1 MIAANPAES
10 VEVPGPDGQYLSDW
24 LKLAILFGGW
34 QLYQVLHKA
43 LEKKVAAGRAFATYS
58 LLDERDRAMMRN
70 TLERVIG
77 PSLLLGRAKLRKA
90 IGELEPSRF
99 VETVRAARPLS
110 IDGSLDKIGP
120 ALLLATRPA
129 TESLRF
135 QLNREVTERAAVIE
149 QSILDRI
156 RDGIESDKTLAFAP
170 NVERLLLGAGLM
182 PRAQPYLPMVI
193 RTEVMDAINRGQA
206 DEFREEGLAR
216 AYPVWQYHAVIRP
229 TSRLWHARR
238 NGRYWPSAATFQQVR
253 GFGPAN
259 ICNCL
264 CNSTPVRKDRW
275 DELRAKGIEAEDWQ
289 GGE

>member
-1 MIAANPAES
+1 MTDT

-43 LEKKVAAGRAFATYS
+43 LEKKVAAGRAFAAYS

-90 IGELEPSRF
+90 IGELDPGTF
-99 VETVRAARPLS
+99 AKTAQAARPLS

-129 TESLRF
+129 ETLRF
-135 QLNREVTERAAVIE
+135 QLNREITERAAAIE

-156 RDGIESDKTLAFAP
+156 RSGIESDKTLAYAP
-170 NVERLLLGAGLM
+170 NIEKLLLGAGLM

-193 RTEVMDAINRGQA
+193 RTEVMDAINRGQR
-206 DEFREEGLAR
+206 DEFREGGLAR
-216 AYPVWQYHAVIRP
+216 AFPVWQYHAVIRP

-275 DELRAKGIEAEDWQ
+275 EQLRAQGETAEAW
-289 GGE
+289 